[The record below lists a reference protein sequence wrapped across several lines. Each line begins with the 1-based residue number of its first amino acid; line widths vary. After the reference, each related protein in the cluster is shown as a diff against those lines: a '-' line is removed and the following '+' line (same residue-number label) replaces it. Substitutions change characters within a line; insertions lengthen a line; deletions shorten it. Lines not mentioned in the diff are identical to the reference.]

1 MKKTIILI
9 AALISISSAAA
20 YAQEEK
26 KDAKE
31 RLAEI
36 EAMTVKAK
44 KAKKARFAEKNLF
57 DFDVLNYSGYGL
69 HSISGSADWNM
80 GNSREI
86 ILNILDLKLNPTN
99 WLSVNAG
106 FDLKWNKFSS
116 KKYFFEVKDGALAV
130 GVPPL
135 AADPAPEYKKSS
147 IHTFSLAVPASIGFS
162 LGKFGLNLGV
172 EGVYNANKYTR
183 VKTRYTFTDSEYIK
197 KTKGGEVEKYQL
209 NYLALIR
216 FSDIGLYYKYCPK
229 PLVPGNDM
237 AKHYQTIG
245 FILYM

>member
-9 AALISISSAAA
+9 AALLSISSVAA

-116 KKYFFEVKDGALAV
+116 KKNYLEVSGGALTSN
-130 GVPPL
+130 VPNHT
-135 AADPAPEYKKSS
+135 AHPAPK
-147 IHTFSLAVPASIGFS
+147 
-162 LGKFGLNLGV
+162 
-172 EGVYNANKYTR
+172 
-183 VKTRYTFTDSEYIK
+183 
-197 KTKGGEVEKYQL
+197 
-209 NYLALIR
+209 
-216 FSDIGLYYKYCPK
+216 
-229 PLVPGNDM
+229 
-237 AKHYQTIG
+237 
-245 FILYM
+245 

>member
-9 AALISISSAAA
+9 AALLSISSAAA

-99 WLSVNAG
+99 WLSINAG
-106 FDLKWNKFSS
+106 FDLKWNKFCS
-116 KKYFFEVKDGALAV
+116 KKNYFEVSGGALTSN
-130 GVPPL
+130 VPSL
-135 AADPAPEYKKSS
+135 TADPAPKYKKSD
-147 IHTFSLAVPASIGFS
+147 IRTFSLSVPASIGFS
-162 LGKFGLNLGV
+162 VGKLGLNLGV

-183 VKTRYTFTDSEYIK
+183 VKTRYTLDGSEYIK